1 MKSFRGFIV
10 LLLPFFCS
18 IMAHAQK
25 EYDSFLK
32 EGKVW
37 KMEYPPSQPNP
48 DDYVS
53 YFRCVKLQGDTLIN
67 DIPFKQIHKK
77 DWSTEENEPAEWEAI
92 PGYIGEKD
100 GKIYY
105 YRNYYGP
112 QGPDVLMDF
121 SLGLGDELVD
131 FHIGRHF
138 VVSDISYV
146 TPIRADIRC
155 TRRSIYLCPDLMESY
170 RQMRSSD
177 TWIEGI
183 GSIKG
188 GIMGTEG
195 ATVLGTYPRLLRC
208 EDNGVCIYNAEDMT
222 DTSPNTQTSFESLL
236 EGGKSW
242 QMEYR
247 SAAPPEYEVQYDYKE
262 ITLQGDTIIDGIPFK
277 KAQDFWI
284 GQKDGVVY
292 QYTVD
297 DNYGEQCLPIMDFSL
312 NVGDEFQVRLKDSIG
327 FGEKLKLIPEKY
339 NVVGVCDTIIASSAD
354 KQLRRCVYVQS
365 LQTRELDCWVEGI
378 GSLNY
383 GIIGRKKY
391 QYDSFK
397 RLLQCSQG
405 TEKLYTSDITVNIKA
420 PQVHK
425 VSKTNLLFDLQ
436 GRPVKDAP
444 KHGIYVKDGRK
455 VIR

>member
-1 MKSFRGFIV
+1 MKSFREFIV
-10 LLLPFFCS
+10 LLLSFFCS

-37 KMEYPPSQPNP
+37 KMEYPPSQPNF
-48 DDYVS
+48 DGEVS
-53 YFRCVKLQGDTLIN
+53 DFRCIKLHGDTLIN
-67 DIPFKQIHKK
+67 DIPFKQILRK
-77 DWSTEENEPAEWEAI
+77 DWNANESEPAEWNAVPE
-92 PGYIGEKD
+92 YIGEKD
-100 GKIYY
+100 GKIYN
-105 YRNYYGP
+105 YRNYYAP
-112 QGPDVLMDF
+112 KGPDVVMDF
-121 SLGLGDELVD
+121 SLNIGDGFVD

-138 VVSDISYV
+138 VVNDIYYV
-146 TPIRADIRC
+146 TPLRADIRC
-155 TRRSIYLCPDLMESY
+155 TRRSIYLCPNWLDDKL
-170 RQMRSSD
+170 QDSD

-208 EDNGVCIYNAEDMT
+208 EDNGVCIYNAEEMT
-222 DTSPNTQTSFESLL
+222 DTDPSTQTTFESLL
-236 EGGKSW
+236 EEGKSW
-242 QMEYR
+242 KMEYKC
-247 SAAPPEYEVQYDYKE
+247 AFPPDYETQYDNKE
-262 ITLQGDTIIDGIPFK
+262 FTLQGDTIINDMHFK

-297 DNYGEQCLPIMDFSL
+297 DDYGKQCLPIMDFSL
-312 NVGDEFQVRLKDSIG
+312 KVGDEFEVCLKDNINILD
-327 FGEKLKLIPEKY
+327 ERKLKPEKFK
-339 NVVGVCDTIIASSAD
+339 VIGVCDTIIASSTD

-420 PQVHK
+420 PQVHE
-425 VSKTNLLFDLQ
+425 VPKTNLLFDLQ

>member
-1 MKSFRGFIV
+1 MKQSSLI
-10 LLLPFFCS
+10 S
-18 IMAHAQK
+18 ILMALFAISANAQK

-37 KMEYPPSQPNP
+37 KIELEIVTSTKYYY
-48 DDYVS
+48 D
-53 YFRCVKLQGDTLIN
+53 RLITLHGDTLI
-67 DIPFKQIHKK
+67 DGIPFKRMYEKK
-77 DWSTEENEPAEWEAI
+77 WLRGEESEPTEWKRTRQFF
-92 PGYIGEKD
+92 GEKD
-100 GKIYY
+100 GKLYSRY
-105 YRNYYGP
+105 ESSEAP
-112 QGPDVLMDF
+112 TMVQDF
-121 SLGLGDELVD
+121 SLNIGGEFVKYETGDVYVVKNIADRILYRSDDKRSRRCFFLFDKSCEEEL
-131 FHIGRHF
+131 F
-138 VVSDISYV
+138 Y
-146 TPIRADIRC
+146 
-155 TRRSIYLCPDLMESY
+155 
-170 RQMRSSD
+170 SD

-183 GSIKG
+183 GSIQYG
-188 GIMGTEG
+188 LMDYGYGTN
-195 ATVLGTYPRLLRC
+195 PRLLRC
-208 EDNGVCIYNAEDMT
+208 EDNGVCIYNAEEMT
-222 DTSPNTQTSFESLL
+222 DKDPSTQTTFESLL
-236 EGGKSW
+236 EEGKSW
-242 QMEYR
+242 KMEYKC
-247 SAAPPEYEVQYDYKE
+247 AFPPDYETQYDNKE
-262 ITLQGDTIIDGIPFK
+262 FTLQGDTIINDMHFK

-284 GQKDGVVY
+284 GQKNGVVY

-297 DNYGEQCLPIMDFSL
+297 DDYGKQCLPIMDFSL
-312 NVGDEFQVRLKDSIG
+312 KVGDEFEVCLKDNINILD
-327 FGEKLKLIPEKY
+327 ERKLKPEKFK
-339 NVVGVCDTIIASSAD
+339 VIGVCDTIIASSTD

-405 TEKLYTSDITVNIKA
+405 TEKLYTSDITVDIKA